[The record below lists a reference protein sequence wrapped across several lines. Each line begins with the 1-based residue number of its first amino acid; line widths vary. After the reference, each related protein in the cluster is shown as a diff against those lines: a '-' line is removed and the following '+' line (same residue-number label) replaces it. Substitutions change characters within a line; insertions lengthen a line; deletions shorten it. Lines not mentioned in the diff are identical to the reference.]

1 MIVGQFS
8 TLCGSVY
15 KGGNILFTPDGNTLA
30 SPVGNRVSMF
40 NLAEY
45 VFLSRTNL
53 F

>member
-1 MIVGQFS
+1 MYLEQFS

-40 NLAEY
+40 NLAES
-45 VFLSRTNL
+45 VLLRPCPNL
-53 F
+53 